1 MTKVFSLSDV
11 DCPVCAGKMQEAI
24 AGIDGVISARIDFL
38 VLKLTIE
45 AEEKDFPKI
54 MKQAA
59 KVVRRIEP
67 DCEIEEI

>member
-24 AGIDGVISARIDFL
+24 AEIDGVISARIDFL

-54 MKQAA
+54 MKKAA
-59 KVVRRIEP
+59 KAVRRIEP